1 MPETSHDSLNNF
13 SRDPDRSREVIGL
26 LPAAGLATRIAPL
39 PMSKEIYPIGFQA
52 AESGDGLRPKVV
64 CQYVLENMRRAGI
77 TKAFLILRSG
87 KWDIPAYFGD
97 GAMLEM
103 NLGYLLMRSPY
114 GVPYTLDQAFPF
126 VQNAIIALGFPDL
139 LLQPN
144 QVYVRLLNRLDRCGA
159 EVVLGVFPSNQP
171 EKVGMVEFDAA
182 GQVQWIVE
190 KPKQTHLRYMWGVAV
205 WTPAFTQF
213 LHEYLATIE
222 KTYTKLA
229 PNEVPPPR
237 REIPIGDVIQ
247 AAIQHGLSVEA
258 EVFEAGR
265 YLDIGTPED
274 LMRAVQNPN
283 FW

>member
-1 MPETSHDSLNNF
+1 MSETRHDLLNNF
-13 SRDPDRSREVIGL
+13 SPDRSRSREVIGL
-26 LPAAGLATRIAPL
+26 LPAAGQATRIAPL

-52 AESGDGLRPKVV
+52 AESREGLRPKVV

-97 GAMLEM
+97 GATLEM
-103 NLGYLLMRSPY
+103 SLGYLLMRSPD

-126 VQNAIIALGFPDL
+126 VQTATIALGFPDL
-139 LLQPN
+139 LLQPEE
-144 QVYVRLLNRLDRCGA
+144 VYVRLLDRLERSGV
-159 EVVLGVFPSNQP
+159 EVVLGVFPASQP
-171 EKVGMVEFDAA
+171 EKVGMVEFDAT

-213 LHEYLATIE
+213 LHDYLATIE
-222 KTYTKLA
+222 KTYTKLE

-258 EVFEAGR
+258 EIFEAGR

-274 LMRAVQNPN
+274 LIRAVQNPN
-283 FW
+283 AW